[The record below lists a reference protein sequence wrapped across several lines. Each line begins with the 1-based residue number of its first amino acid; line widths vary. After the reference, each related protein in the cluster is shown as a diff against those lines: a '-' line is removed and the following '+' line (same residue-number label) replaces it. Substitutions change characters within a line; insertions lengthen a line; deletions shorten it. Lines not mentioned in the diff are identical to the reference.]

1 MCSRRRKALI
11 SSGLSACTGVRQ
23 VSSNSR
29 IVCLLMAPT
38 SCRASIVS
46 WMAARA
52 SLRYFLGIFYYLLK
66 LSICNQLTQL
76 RVRQGQDMLGH
87 FLELRLFI
95 IADVAELALG
105 KTVHEERRLTFAK
118 KNDATVAFGL
128 AFSGTGDPL
137 FDDTTTQVCIN
148 LSILS
153 SFDRIPK
160 HISRDFLFPGKAPK
174 PCVLENLQAEPPI
187 FTSSVYHTRRYT
199 NSRSRIIFDALAE
212 ADLVEHFQV
221 VAGRP
226 RADSS
231 DKIEAQP

>member
-1 MCSRRRKALI
+1 MCSRRRRALI
-11 SSGLSACTGVRQ
+11 SSGLSVCTGVRQ

-38 SCRASIVS
+38 SCSASIVS

-87 FLELRLFI
+87 FLELRFFI
-95 IADVAELALG
+95 RADVAELALG
-105 KTVHEERRLTFAK
+105 KTVHEKRQLTFAK
-118 KNDATVAFGL
+118 KNDATVALGFT
-128 AFSGTGDPL
+128 FSGAGDAL

-160 HISRDFLFPGKAPK
+160 RISRDFLFPGKAPK
-174 PCVLENLQAEPPI
+174 PCVLENLQAESPMLI
-187 FTSSVYHTRRYT
+187 SLVYNTRYYT
-199 NSRSRIIFDALAE
+199 YSRVIFD
-212 ADLVEHFQV
+212 
-221 VAGRP
+221 
-226 RADSS
+226 
-231 DKIEAQP
+231 